1 MKKLSAEKQF
11 GFLASILSLL
21 LMLFFYSRGSEIY
34 FWLFFVFAITL
45 SSLTL
50 FAPKRLIVLSN
61 LWMRLGLNLS
71 ILINPSVKPFRDLES
86 EINSEKKWELEALN
100 IKPFTRDHHLE
111 IQKLEETVGTT
122 LRFPDNILLVAA
134 KGDELLSW
142 KEMSSF
148 YKGCQQ
154 YIVDG
159 SDHSMTNFPKH
170 WETIKGFIGA

>member
-71 ILINPSVKPFRDLES
+71 ILINPFIIILVYVLTIVPVSVFLRLFKFNLLHTKFD
-86 EINSEKKWELEALN
+86 EKKETYWERRTEQPG
-100 IKPFTRDHHLE
+100 PFDR
-111 IQKLEETVGTT
+111 
-122 LRFPDNILLVAA
+122 
-134 KGDELLSW
+134 
-142 KEMSSF
+142 
-148 YKGCQQ
+148 Q
-154 YIVDG
+154 Y
-159 SDHSMTNFPKH
+159 
-170 WETIKGFIGA
+170 